1 MVRVEEA
8 TKMGR
13 VPSRPS
19 TGEASR
25 LSFGHSKNISLWNH
39 HVPSRRIS
47 RYSLYLKVPFL
58 LSPPDCTKIPM
69 SIRRLTE
76 LAMVLSERPNDRAV
90 PLSFMTGLRARY
102 ENR

>member
-58 LSPPDCTKIPM
+58 LSPPSVLVNM
-69 SIRRLTE
+69 SSGILTIFH
-76 LAMVLSERPNDRAV
+76 A
-90 PLSFMTGLRARY
+90 F
-102 ENR
+102 